1 MALPILETATY
12 ELTLPSADIVVKYR
26 PFLVKEEKVLLQ
38 ALESGDDDEIK
49 NAIKDIVSTCTFNQL
64 DASLL
69 PTFDLEYVF
78 LQIRSKSVGEIAN
91 IRLKCPDD
99 NETYVTKDIDL
110 SKVEVQVDEK
120 HTNNIVIDEVKKIGM
135 IMKYPTIDTVDPKK
149 NVKGMRTEQVFD
161 MIAGCVHSI
170 YEGDKNHSVSDYT
183 KEDLHKFIE
192 NLDRKS
198 FDKLNSFFD
207 TMPQLQHEVEIENPE
222 TKVKSK
228 IVLKGAQDFF
238 VLPSLTTT

>member
-38 ALESGDDDEIK
+38 ALESGDDNEIK

-64 DASLL
+64 NASLL

-99 NETYVTKDIDL
+99 NKTYVTKEIDL
-110 SKVEVQVDEK
+110 
-120 HTNNIVIDEVKKIGM
+120 
-135 IMKYPTIDTVDPKK
+135 
-149 NVKGMRTEQVFD
+149 
-161 MIAGCVHSI
+161 
-170 YEGDKNHSVSDYT
+170 
-183 KEDLHKFIE
+183 
-192 NLDRKS
+192 
-198 FDKLNSFFD
+198 
-207 TMPQLQHEVEIENPE
+207 
-222 TKVKSK
+222 
-228 IVLKGAQDFF
+228 
-238 VLPSLTTT
+238 

>member
-38 ALESGDDDEIK
+38 ALESNDDSEIK
-49 NAIKDIVSTCTFNQL
+49 RAIKDIVSTCTYNKL
-64 DASLL
+64 DAGLL

-91 IRLKCPDD
+91 IRLLCPDD
-99 NETYVTKDIDL
+99 KETYVTQDIDL
-110 SKVEVQVDEK
+110 SKVEVQVDEL
-120 HTNNIVIDEVKKIGM
+120 HTNNIVIDEEKKIGL
-135 IMKYPTIDTVDPKK
+135 IMKYPTIDTVDPKL
-149 NVKGMRTEQVFD
+149 NIKGMKTKQVFD
-161 MIAGCVHSI
+161 MIAGCIHSI
-170 YEGDKNHSVSDYT
+170 YEGEKNHNISDYT
-183 KEDLHKFIE
+183 QDDLDKFIE

-198 FDKLNSFFD
+198 FDKINKFFE
-207 TMPQLQHEVEIENPE
+207 TMPQLSHEVEIENPK

>member
-38 ALESGDDDEIK
+38 ALESNDDNEIK
-49 NAIKDIVSTCTFNQL
+49 NAIKDIVSTCTYNKL

-91 IRLKCPDD
+91 IRLLCPDD
-99 NETYVTKDIDL
+99 KETYVTQDIDL
-110 SKVEVQVDEK
+110 SKVEVQVDEL
-120 HTNNIVIDEVKKIGM
+120 HTNNIVIDEEKKIGL
-135 IMKYPTIDTVDPKK
+135 IMKYPTIDTVDPKM
-149 NVKGMRTEQVFD
+149 NIKGMKTKQVFD
-161 MIAGCVHSI
+161 MIAGCIHSI
-170 YEGDKNHSVSDYT
+170 YEGEKNHNISDYT
-183 KEDLHKFIE
+183 QDDLNKFIE

-198 FDKLNSFFD
+198 FDKINKFFE
-207 TMPQLQHEVEIENPE
+207 TMPQLSHEVEIENPK

-228 IVLKGAQDFF
+228 VVLKGAQDFF